1 MGRRVSVPIA
11 LTAAV
16 VIATGFWLRASQ
28 RSGGERRRSRIPDTS
43 QLLQSLKGLKC
54 SFPNKPGDPTVSLDK
69 IDTDDGTAE
78 IGGGFFRRR
87 GENVNVK
94 LVGSN
99 LHFLDIALDG
109 GLTVI
114 TVFPK
119 ETHDGRLQAVY
130 SRAAYPDAGQ
140 YVGDC
145 EPSR

>member
-1 MGRRVSVPIA
+1 MSRRVSVPLVLI
-11 LTAAV
+11 AV
-16 VIATGFWLRASQ
+16 VVAAIGFSLRAAQ
-28 RSGGERRRSRIPDTS
+28 RSGGERRRSRIPATS
-43 QLLQSLKGLKC
+43 EVLQSLKGLKC
-54 SFPNKPGDPTVSLDK
+54 SFPNKLGDPVVSFDK
-69 IDTDDGTAE
+69 IDTDEGTAE
-78 IGGGFFRRR
+78 ISGFFRRR

-99 LHFLDIALDG
+99 LHFLNIALDG

-130 SRAAYPDAGQ
+130 SRAAYPDAAQ